1 MGHWTY
7 IYDLA
12 GRPLSKTITQ
22 SGSMFKHMNYAFYE
36 GTSLLQTVSDI
47 NNDAYTEIN
56 EYSPQGKIEFLT
68 NSNGTMTNYIYDSA
82 TGRISIINGYNLAD
96 ETIIDKA
103 YTYSKAGN
111 VTQVANNRIGIDY
124 NYYYDHLHRLISEQT
139 DGENATMGTSVEI
152 IEFTYDDENTPVHAP
167 SSTTHNG
174 VESSYSYTSTGNRM
188 NKTSG
193 LDTASYES
201 NYDNMITSI
210 IVDGVETNLYYD
222 ADNKR
227 VKKSQSHATTLYF
240 GEDFEI
246 INGVSTAYVFAG
258 NLRIAKV
265 TNTTREFFHK
275 DHLNSTEAISD
286 AGGNIVDLGEYLPYG
301 QDRETNDLLQH
312 SSYKFTDQEQ
322 DDGTGLYNYDAR
334 LYDPEIGQ
342 FIMADTIIPAPFN
355 PQSLNRY
362 AYCLNNPLRY
372 VDPTGHWFDGVESDP
387 SDYDLDYGG
396 IEPEAH
402 VDYLDGD
409 DYGEGDPDVGG
420 SIHVEG
426 SGWTKPSSESIEKAL
441 YEKDY
446 TTEELQRVVQ
456 KHSQNRPSWP
466 NMNSVSPKTVEK
478 AKLYGVRAYKTTA
491 KGIVLTGTFYT
502 VITVGTIVG
511 PEIALL
517 ALTNPRAATEFAISL
532 NPSTP
537 YENSIPGASGAAV
550 SWTAGKVHEKWGAQI
565 GKTIKNFLEW

>member
-312 SSYKFTDQEQ
+312 SRSF
-322 DDGTGLYNYDAR
+322 
-334 LYDPEIGQ
+334 
-342 FIMADTIIPAPFN
+342 
-355 PQSLNRY
+355 
-362 AYCLNNPLRY
+362 
-372 VDPTGHWFDGVESDP
+372 
-387 SDYDLDYGG
+387 
-396 IEPEAH
+396 
-402 VDYLDGD
+402 
-409 DYGEGDPDVGG
+409 
-420 SIHVEG
+420 
-426 SGWTKPSSESIEKAL
+426 
-441 YEKDY
+441 
-446 TTEELQRVVQ
+446 
-456 KHSQNRPSWP
+456 
-466 NMNSVSPKTVEK
+466 
-478 AKLYGVRAYKTTA
+478 
-491 KGIVLTGTFYT
+491 TGTWAYVWT
-502 VITVGTIVG
+502 VTSFCIIHMPTRI
-511 PEIALL
+511 
-517 ALTNPRAATEFAISL
+517 N
-532 NPSTP
+532 
-537 YENSIPGASGAAV
+537 
-550 SWTAGKVHEKWGAQI
+550 
-565 GKTIKNFLEW
+565 IKNRII